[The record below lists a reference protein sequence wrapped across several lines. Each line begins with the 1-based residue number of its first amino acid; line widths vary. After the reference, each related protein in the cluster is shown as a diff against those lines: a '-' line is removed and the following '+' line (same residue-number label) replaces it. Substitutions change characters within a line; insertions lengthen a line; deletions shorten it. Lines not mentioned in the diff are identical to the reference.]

1 MNATVFN
8 LELLNPPAEPMPIE
22 LGRVLSESQAARR
35 GWRALSDDERTSMS
49 SYVASAREPHVR
61 ERRAGLVFM
70 SLVTIA
76 PRT

>member
-22 LGRVLSESQAARR
+22 LGRVLSESQVARR
-35 GWRALSDDERTSMS
+35 GWRALTDDERTAMA
-49 SYVASAREPHVR
+49 SYVAGAREPHVR

-70 SLVTIA
+70 SLASVA